1 MMKSV
6 TNFQASSASL
16 IDMRRLLILLSA
28 LLMVSALHASDTT
41 RVEKPLRPVTSA
53 FTFNLGS
60 SHLRDTYLTPLAYS
74 GWVAALDYERFQSMA
89 FDPENWIMRL
99 QGRVSATKGE
109 NPSHS
114 ATMWSFEFSPSWA
127 MMRRFS
133 IKRDITLAVGG
144 IAALDG
150 GMLYLARNGNNPAS
164 ARASF
169 TVGLTAMATWNVNIR
184 RLPVT
189 FRLQPSLPLTGVFFS
204 PDYDELYYEIW
215 LGNHAG
221 LCHAAWPGNFLRLE
235 NLLTADLRL
244 GNTNLRL
251 GYRFELR
258 STSTSGIVTRRVDHA
273 FVIGVST
280 EWLSLRAGSPTIS
293 TARTISAFY

>member
-1 MMKSV
+1 
-6 TNFQASSASL
+6 
-16 IDMRRLLILLSA
+16 MRRVLILITAVLIA
-28 LLMVSALHASDTT
+28 ANLRAGDTL
-41 RVEKPLRPVTSA
+41 RVDKPLRPVTSA
-53 FTFNLGS
+53 FTLDLGS

-74 GWVAALDYERFQSMA
+74 GWVAGVGYERFQAMA

-99 QGRVSATKGE
+99 EGRVSATKGE
-109 NPSHS
+109 NPTHS

-127 MMRRFS
+127 MMRRFNV
-133 IKRDITLAVGG
+133 RDNIRLAVGG
-144 IAALDG
+144 KVSLDG
-150 GMLYLARNGNNPAS
+150 GMLYLSRNGNNPVS
-164 ARASF
+164 ARASL
-169 TVGLTAMATWNVNIR
+169 TVGLTAMATWNVNLG

-189 FRLQPSLPLTGVFFS
+189 FRLQPSLPITGIFFS

-280 EWLSLRAGSPTIS
+280 EWLSLRPLSRKHIRP
-293 TARTISAFY
+293 